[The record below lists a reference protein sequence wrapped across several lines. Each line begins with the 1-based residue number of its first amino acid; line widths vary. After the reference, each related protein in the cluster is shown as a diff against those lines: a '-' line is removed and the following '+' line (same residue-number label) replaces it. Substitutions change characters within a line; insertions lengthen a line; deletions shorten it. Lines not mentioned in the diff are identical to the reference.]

1 MYVIEIDNKTFY
13 ICEKWSD
20 VFISQGRN
28 LVSLCKEIPKTL
40 KNKYDALVNDKKYKE
55 VYIPLKFAKE
65 VLLCLSNIDK
75 NLINNIRPED
85 IRYCYKNILELF
97 VLETIYQPT
106 NINRIEKFILFGKEY
121 FLPARKI
128 INNIE
133 RPFNY
138 EFASKFCDASDLLL
152 EDKQIYSNANLLIA
166 IVYSEKDKEYK
177 DTNSLELAE
186 KWGDTLTC
194 DIYYSAVAEIRETN
208 NVLNK
213 FFPNLFTNVGVTSKI
228 ANEESGLNSFGW
240 LNSMLTV
247 AEKGVFNQNDKTP
260 LDSVRNTNL
269 YDFMTIISQ
278 MRATADC
285 ERIYQEKSNV

>member
-20 VFISQGRN
+20 VFISQGRS

-106 NINRIEKFILFGKEY
+106 NINRIEKFILFG
-121 FLPARKI
+121 
-128 INNIE
+128 
-133 RPFNY
+133 
-138 EFASKFCDASDLLL
+138 
-152 EDKQIYSNANLLIA
+152 
-166 IVYSEKDKEYK
+166 KDKEYK